1 MEFTMGKNGD
11 EYLTGRLLVAMPG
24 LEDPNFA
31 KTVVYIC
38 AHSEEGAMGLVIN
51 RPMEAL
57 TFPEMLDQLNIPH
70 GGDSDSIQVQFG
82 GPVEAGRGFVLHTS
96 DYLQESTLPIDEQ
109 VSLTATIDILKAI
122 AEGRGPDHCLLTLGY
137 AGWSPGQ
144 LDDEML
150 ANGWLTVEPDENL
163 IFDPDLEHKWDKA
176 IEKLGIDLTLLS
188 TDAGHG

>member
-1 MEFTMGKNGD
+1 MGKRGE
-11 EYLTGRLLVAMPG
+11 EYLTGQLLVAMPG

-31 KTVVYIC
+31 KAVVYIC

-51 RPMEAL
+51 RPMDAL

-70 GGDSDSIQVQFG
+70 SSSADSIQVQFG
-82 GPVEAGRGFVLHTS
+82 GPVEAGRGFVLHS
-96 DYLQESTLPIDEQ
+96 ADYIQESTLSIDEE

-150 ANGWLTVEPDENL
+150 ANGWLTVSPDEAL
-163 IFDPDLEHKWDKA
+163 VFDPDLDHKWDKA
-176 IEKLGIDLTLLS
+176 IGKLGIDVSLLS
-188 TDAGHG
+188 VEAGHA

>member
-1 MEFTMGKNGD
+1 MELVVGKKG
-11 EYLTGRLLVAMPG
+11 EQYLTGQLLVAMPG

-51 RPMEAL
+51 RPMNAL
-57 TFPEMLDQLNIPH
+57 TFPEMLDQLNSPH
-70 GGDSDSIQVQFG
+70 ASSSERIKVQFG
-82 GPVEAGRGFVLHTS
+82 GPVEAGRGFVLHS
-96 DYLQESTLPIDEQ
+96 ADYLQESTLAIDEQ

-144 LDDEML
+144 LDNEML
-150 ANGWLTVEPDENL
+150 ANGWLTVDADETL
-163 IFDPDLEHKWDKA
+163 VFDPDLDHKWDKA

-188 TDAGHG
+188 VEAGHG

>member
-1 MEFTMGKNGD
+1 MGKNGD

>member
-1 MEFTMGKNGD
+1 MGNQSAQ
-11 EYLTGRLLVAMPG
+11 YLTGQLLVAMPG

-51 RPMEAL
+51 RAMDAL
-57 TFPEMLDQLNIPH
+57 TFPEMLEQLNIPH
-70 GGDSDSIQVQFG
+70 TPDADSIQVQFG

-96 DYLQESTLPIDEQ
+96 DYLQDSTLPIDDH

-150 ANGWLTVEPDENL
+150 ANGWLTVEADESL
-163 IFDPDLEHKWDKA
+163 VFDTQLEQKWDKA

-188 TDAGHG
+188 VEAGHS

>member
-1 MEFTMGKNGD
+1 MELTMGKNGD

-70 GGDSDSIQVQFG
+70 GGDSESIQVQFG

-96 DYLQESTLPIDEQ
+96 DYLQESTLPIDDQ

-150 ANGWLTVEPDENL
+150 ANGWLTVDPDENL
-163 IFDPDLEHKWDKA
+163 IFDPDLDHKWDRA

-188 TDAGHG
+188 ADAGHA